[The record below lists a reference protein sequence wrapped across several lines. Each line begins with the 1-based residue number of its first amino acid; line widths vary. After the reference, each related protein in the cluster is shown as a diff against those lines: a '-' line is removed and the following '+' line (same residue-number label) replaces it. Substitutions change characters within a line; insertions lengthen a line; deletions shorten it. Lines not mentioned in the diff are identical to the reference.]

1 MEISA
6 ALKRL
11 RDARGLTQGE
21 LAARAGLSQG
31 YIAKLEPSNRP
42 GHHKAS
48 HQTNPSLAVLTQLA
62 MGLGITVEHFI
73 RESRRSQ

>member
-11 RDARGLTQGE
+11 REARGLTQTE
-21 LAARAGLSQG
+21 LAERAGLSQG
-31 YIAKLEPSNRP
+31 YIAKLEPANRP
-42 GHHKAS
+42 GAYKAS

-62 MGLGITVEHFI
+62 QGLGMTVEHFI
-73 RESRRSQ
+73 RESRRSP

>member
-1 MEISA
+1 MEIGA

-11 RDARGLTQGE
+11 REARGLTQAE
-21 LAARAGLSQG
+21 LATRAGLSQG

-42 GHHKAS
+42 GQHKSS

-62 MGLGITVEHFI
+62 QGLGITIEHLL
-73 RESRRSQ
+73 RESRRSE

>member
-11 RDARGLTQGE
+11 REARGLTQTD
-21 LAARAGLSQG
+21 LAERAGLSQG
-31 YIAKLEPSNRP
+31 YIAKLEPPTRP
-42 GHHKAS
+42 GQYKAS

-62 MGLGITVEHFI
+62 MGLGISVEHLL
-73 RESRRSQ
+73 RESRRSE